1 MPQIVQI
8 ADTLTSQVFWL
19 LVFFGLTFLFV
30 GLGMVPKIMG
40 TVDLRDKQIADDLA
54 AAQAARDAADS
65 EEEAWRKR
73 ENENRAAAQGL
84 IAEAKGKA
92 AKAAEA
98 KLAQAQAKL
107 DKQLAE
113 AEAAIEAARSS
124 AMAEIE
130 GVAADAARDIVARI
144 AGAAVEPA
152 AAEAAVKEVMAHG

>member
-8 ADTLTSQVFWL
+8 ADTLTSQIFWL
-19 LVFFGLTFLFV
+19 LVFFGLTFAFV

-54 AAQAARDAADS
+54 AAQAARDGADS
-65 EEEAWRKR
+65 EEEAWRSR
-73 ENENRAAAQGL
+73 ENDNRAAAQAL
-84 IAEAKGKA
+84 IGAAKAKA
-92 AKAAEA
+92 AKASET
-98 KLAQAQAKL
+98 KLAKAQTKL

-113 AEAAIEAARSS
+113 AEAGIEAARTS

-130 GVAADAARDIVARI
+130 AVAADAARDIVARI
-144 AGAAVEPA
+144 AGAEIKPA

>member
-1 MPQIVQI
+1 MPQIQQI
-8 ADTLTSQVFWL
+8 SEVFASQIFWL
-19 LVFFGLTFLFV
+19 LVFFGLTFLVV

-54 AAQAARDAADS
+54 AAQAAREAADS

-73 ENENRAAAQGL
+73 ENDNRAAAQGV
-84 IAEAKGKA
+84 IAEAKAKA

-98 KLAQAQAKL
+98 KLATAQAKL
-107 DKQLAE
+107 DTRLAE
-113 AEAAIEAARSS
+113 AEAAIEAARNS

>member
-1 MPQIVQI
+1 MPQIEQLSEV
-8 ADTLTSQVFWL
+8 LSSQVFWL
-19 LVFFGLTFLFV
+19 LVFFGLTFLVV
-30 GLGMVPKIMG
+30 GLGMVPKVMS
-40 TVDLRDKQIADDLA
+40 TVDLRDRQIADDLA

-84 IAEAKGKA
+84 IAEAKAKA
-92 AKAAEA
+92 AKASET
-98 KLAQAQAKL
+98 KLAKAQAKL

-113 AEAAIEAARSS
+113 AEAGIDAARAS

-144 AGAAVEPA
+144 AGTEVESA